1 MSRQR
6 VEDILKHTGVKGM
19 KWGVIKWRQPGDHTP
34 ADNPGGRLKQ
44 EWNSAKRERHWKK
57 VVEDVHN
64 LTTKEIGIV
73 AKRAGLEN
81 EFKRLAKTSGDKKN
95 YRLRANMTD
104 QELNRKVARLRA
116 IHSMTSQ
123 ADAAS
128 KKQRELGIRIVQT
141 GGSLVLKSYL
151 NKQAGK
157 KMTAGDIFDA
167 VSNPKAAQSQATKMM
182 LDTVFKRKA

>member
-6 VEDILKHTGVKGM
+6 VEEILKHTGTKGM

-57 VVEDVHN
+57 VVNDVHN
-64 LTTKEIGIV
+64 LTTKEIGVV

-81 EFKRLAKTSGDKKN
+81 ELKRLAKTSDDKKN

-104 QELNRKVARLRA
+104 QELNRKVARLRV
-116 IHSMTSQ
+116 ISSMSSQ

-128 KKQRELGIRIVQT
+128 KKQRDLGMRIVNT
-141 GGSLVLKSYL
+141 GGTLLLKAYI
-151 NKQAGK
+151 NKKTGT
-157 KMTAGDIFDA
+157 KMNAGDIFDS
-167 VSNPKAAQSQATKMM
+167 VMNPKVAKDQAIK
-182 LDTVFKRKA
+182 LGLNAIFKKKA